1 MGSPEQ
7 VPALGQ
13 AKCEV
18 SVSFCRA
25 AFVTL
30 PASGRDFWELFAAF
44 SEENT
49 APFMSCTSCGSLGS
63 DELSSQS
70 KCAKQPVLLLE
81 QKYQWAINGNSP
93 LCLLHSSLL
102 QVNDLSQIYSIQ
114 KVIYES
120 FA

>member
-13 AKCEV
+13 AKCKV
-18 SVSFCRA
+18 SVLFCRA

-30 PASGRDFWELFAAF
+30 TATDWDFWELFAAF

-49 APFMSCTSCGSLGS
+49 APFISCTSCGCLGL
-63 DELSSQS
+63 DELSSKS
-70 KCAKQPVLLLE
+70 KCAKHLLE
-81 QKYQWAINGNSP
+81 QKYQWAINGSSP